1 MATAWDH
8 LGEIAN
14 VAQLSG
20 IDAVRLIGM
29 IIQAASTARLH
40 KNNCKQFAMHLRL
53 IGNLLDQ
60 LKISELKKYPE
71 TREPLEQLEDALRRS
86 YILVNSCQVRSYL
99 YLLAMGWTIVYQFRK
114 AQDEIDRYLKI
125 IPLISL
131 VNNARVRERLEY
143 IEMDRHEY
151 TLDDEDRKVQEVIM
165 NPDPFNTDVSVLRRS
180 FSYSYPDLPFNEVI
194 KKENEKLHF
203 ELQRSQSCLD
213 ASQSEIIQNFME
225 IAHVF
230 ASDHQCEDMPYY
242 PYASRNQVHE
252 NSNDMQIVVHSA
264 SYSQDQNDYDM
275 PYYSYV
281 SSNQEHENSN
291 GMQIIVHSDSNS
303 QFERAIP
310 YYPYVSSQQEDENRN
325 DLQMIVHSASNT
337 QFEKAIPYYP
347 YVSSNQEHE
356 KSNDAQII
364 VRSASNSKFAK
375 AIPYYPDVSS
385 KQERENSSD
394 LQIGVRSAL
403 RSTSSTS
410 SRQDLL
416 SSRRIHRHEE
426 WHSGPL
432 GCCSEPMMCVKTLLF
447 PCGTLSKI
455 ATAATNR
462 HMTSADACNELL
474 AYSLIAS
481 CCCYTCCIRMKLRNA
496 LNIRGGWCNDFLLHF
511 CCCCC
516 ALVQELREIEI
527 RGIHGPLKTKTSPPS
542 CQYMES

>member
-1 MATAWDH
+1 MATAWEH

-151 TLDDEDRKVQEVIM
+151 TLDDEDRKAQEVIM

-194 KKENEKLHF
+194 KKENEKLHL

-213 ASQSEIIQNFME
+213 ASQSEIIQNFMQ

-230 ASDHQCEDMPYY
+230 ASDHQCEDT
-242 PYASRNQVHE
+242 
-252 NSNDMQIVVHSA
+252 
-264 SYSQDQNDYDM
+264 
-275 PYYSYV
+275 
-281 SSNQEHENSN
+281 
-291 GMQIIVHSDSNS
+291 
-303 QFERAIP
+303 P
-310 YYPYVSSQQEDENRN
+310 YYPYVSSHPEDENRN
-325 DLQMIVHSASNT
+325 DLQIVVHSASNT

-347 YVSSNQEHE
+347 YVSSNEEHE
-356 KSNDAQII
+356 KSNDSQII
-364 VRSASNSKFAK
+364 VHSASNSKFAK
-375 AIPYYPDVSS
+375 AVPYYPDVSS
-385 KQERENSSD
+385 KQEHENSND
-394 LQIGVRSAL
+394 LQIGVCSAL

-416 SSRRIHRHEE
+416 SSRRIHRREE

-432 GCCSEPMMCVKTLLF
+432 GCCSEPMMCLKTLLF

-455 ATAATNR
+455 ATAATNK

-527 RGIHGPLKTKTSPPS
+527 RGTHGPLKTKTSPPS